1 MFDTL
6 TESFKSAIGKIR
18 FHDDEKA
25 LKKALL
31 ELKKALLKADVH
43 HKVVKELLA
52 NVEKDVKAK
61 GVGKDN
67 FLNALATHLKDILTA
82 QGNQGF
88 VFAPKPPTVV
98 LMTGLQGSGKTTT
111 TGKFAYML
119 KEQKKKKVLIAA
131 ADLQRLAAVEQLRQ
145 ITEQIGVDLVADENA
160 KPADIVKEALQKA
173 QDGMYDVLIIDT
185 AGRLAIDEELMQ
197 ELSNIQKIAN
207 PDEIFY
213 VADAMTGIDAVRTA
227 ATFKEKIGITGV
239 VLSKFDAD
247 SKGGVAL
254 GVAHQVGVPL
264 RFIGSGEKMPD
275 LETFIP
281 DRIVSRLM
289 GAGDLESLI
298 EKTTAVIDE
307 KSAKKMTKKIKKGQ
321 FNFNDFL
328 AQMDQMKKLGS
339 MKSIMSMIP
348 GMSGIAKQIGDM
360 DLENSKEMK
369 QIKAMISSM
378 TPKER
383 ENPDLLNNS
392 RKRRIAAGAGLDQM
406 QVNRVLKQFKNAA
419 KMAKKLSGK
428 GGMKQMQD
436 IMKQMQG
443 GGGGVPP
450 GLMR

>member
-6 TESFKSAIGKIR
+6 TESFKNAIGKIR

-25 LKKALL
+25 LKKALT
-31 ELKKALLKADVH
+31 ELKKALLKSDVH
-43 HKVVKELLA
+43 HKVVKELIA
-52 NVEKDVKAK
+52 DVERDVKAV
-61 GVGKDN
+61 GVGKDA
-67 FLNALATHLKDILTA
+67 FLNSLSKRLHAILTA
-82 QGNQGF
+82 EGNQGF
-88 VFAPKPPTVV
+88 VFASKPPTVV

-111 TGKFAYML
+111 TGKLALML

-145 ITEQIGVDLVADENA
+145 ITEQIEVDLVANENA
-160 KPADIVKEALQKA
+160 KPEDIVKEALKKA
-173 QDGMYDVLIIDT
+173 EDGLYDVLLIDT
-185 AGRLAIDEELMQ
+185 AGRLAIDDELMS
-197 ELSNIQKIAN
+197 ELERVKNVAN

-275 LETFIP
+275 LEAFIP

-289 GAGDLESLI
+289 GAGDLETLM
-298 EKTTAVIDE
+298 EKTAAAIDE
-307 KSAKKMTKKIKKGQ
+307 KSAKRMTKKIKKGQ

-328 AQMDQMKKLGS
+328 DQMEQMKKLGS
-339 MKSIMSMIP
+339 MKSLMSMIP
-348 GMSGIAKQIGDM
+348 GMSSVAKQIGDM
-360 DLENSKEMK
+360 DLENSKEVK

-378 TPKER
+378 TLKER
-383 ENPDLLNNS
+383 ENPDLLNNT
-392 RKRRIAAGAGLDQM
+392 RKRRIAAGSGLDQM

-436 IMKQMQG
+436 MMKQMQG
-443 GGGGVPP
+443 GGGVPP
-450 GLMR
+450 GLLK

>member
-6 TESFKSAIGKIR
+6 TESFKSAINKIR

-25 LKKALL
+25 LKKALT
-31 ELKKALLKADVH
+31 ELKKSLLKSDVH
-43 HKVVKELLA
+43 HKVVKELIV
-52 NVEKDVKAK
+52 NVEKDVKAL
-61 GVGKDN
+61 GIGKDA
-67 FLNALATHLKDILTA
+67 FLNALSKRLVDILTA
-82 QGNQGF
+82 KGNQGF
-88 VFAPKPPTVV
+88 VFSPQPPTVV

-111 TGKFAYML
+111 TGKLALML

-145 ITEQIGVDLVADENA
+145 ITEQIGVDLVANENA
-160 KPADIVKEALQKA
+160 KPEDIVKEALKKA
-173 QDGMYDVLIIDT
+173 KDELYDVLLIDT
-185 AGRLAIDEELMQ
+185 AGRLAIDDELMD
-197 ELSNIQKIAN
+197 ELARIKNIAN

-239 VLSKFDAD
+239 ILSKFDAD
-247 SKGGVAL
+247 TKGGVAL

-275 LETFIP
+275 IEPFIP

-289 GAGDLESLI
+289 GAGDLEGLMERTS
-298 EKTTAVIDE
+298 AVIDE
-307 KSAKKMTKKIKKGQ
+307 KTAKKMNKKIKKGQ

-328 AQMDQMKKLGS
+328 DQMEQMKKLGS
-339 MKSIMSMIP
+339 MKSLISMIP
-348 GMSGIAKQIGDM
+348 GMSSVAKQIGDI
-360 DLENSKEMK
+360 DLENSKEIK

-392 RKRRIAAGAGLDQM
+392 RKRRIAAGAGLDQT
-406 QVNRVLKQFKNAA
+406 QVNRVLKQFKNTA
-419 KMAKKLSGK
+419 KIAKKLSTK

-436 IMKQMQG
+436 MMKQMQG
-443 GGGGVPP
+443 GGGIPP
-450 GLMR
+450 GLMK